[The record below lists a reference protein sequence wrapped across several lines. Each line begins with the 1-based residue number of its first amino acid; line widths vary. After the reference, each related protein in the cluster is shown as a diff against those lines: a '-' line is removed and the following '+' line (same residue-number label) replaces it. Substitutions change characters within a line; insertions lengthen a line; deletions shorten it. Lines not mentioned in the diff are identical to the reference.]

1 MRAALVLLFSIVAT
15 VSAHAQP
22 AQDAKIVIVPYPGD
36 GGVDTPP
43 IPAPV
48 PVSTPAIAPAPV
60 QPVAPPPSPQPVVEP
75 APAPPPPA
83 PVPAPAP
90 EPVFAPQPDAPRAF
104 EAVPPPPAP
113 PSEPPPNNEKLL
125 SGEPVPEAGAG
136 AMLDGHPRE
145 GAFLSG
151 PGSLTFI
158 LHHSLMTGLGLLSTQ
173 MIPRAIE
180 GALVMPQDSTKWT
193 NADARGLYLLG
204 ALGGGALGF
213 VSSAIWQFTH
223 WMSHRTANFGIIN
236 SFFGGALLG
245 GFTDA
250 VSAKADPTVAES
262 VSRAYA
268 VTWMT
273 AIGNSLGAWL
283 TAIIGGGDLAL
294 NKGLLITSGGVWAGV
309 YTALI
314 VGIVASLG
322 GLPSAR
328 GAMDAIMITP
338 AFGAAAMA
346 LATLKFDPSVG
357 QIMRANLFGASAG
370 AAVLLISGLAMGPN
384 PMAGNRWFSHFLP
397 YLLSGVAAIG
407 AKTIVSLLW
416 VEAAAAPKA
425 TLTQQ
430 QRMLEVLW

>member
-1 MRAALVLLFSIVAT
+1 MRVALVLLAVAAS

-22 AQDAKIVIVPYPGD
+22 AQDAKIVIVPYPGAD
-36 GGVDTPP
+36 AGVDTPP
-43 IPAPV
+43 IPAPA
-48 PVSTPAIAPAPV
+48 PVSTPAIAPAPEPAYV
-60 QPVAPPPSPQPVVEP
+60 PPPAQQVQPQPVQP
-75 APAPPPPA
+75 APVPQPVEPPPA
-83 PVPAPAP
+83 PQASPA
-90 EPVFAPQPDAPRAF
+90 PDAPRTF
-104 EAVPPPPAP
+104 EAVPPPPPPVAEAP
-113 PSEPPPNNEKLL
+113 ASPDKLP
-125 SGEPVPEAGAG
+125 SGEPVPESGPG

-180 GALVMPQDSTKWT
+180 GALLMPQDSTKWT

-213 VSSAIWQFTH
+213 IGSAIWQFTH

-250 VSAKADPTVAES
+250 VSAKVDPTVPES

-268 VTWMT
+268 VAWMT
-273 AIGNSLGAWL
+273 VIGNSLGAWL
-283 TAIIGGGDLAL
+283 TAIIGGGDLPL
-294 NKGLLITSGGVWAGV
+294 NKGLLITSGGAWAGI

-314 VGIVASLG
+314 VAIVASLG

-338 AFGAAAMA
+338 AFGAIAMA

-357 QIMRANLFGASAG
+357 QIMRANLFGAAAG
-370 AAVLLISGLAMGPN
+370 ASVLLISGLAMGPN

-397 YLLSGVAAIG
+397 YLLSAVAAIG
-407 AKTIVSLLW
+407 AKTVVSLLW
-416 VEAAAAPKA
+416 VEAAATPKA
-425 TLTQQ
+425 SLTQRE
-430 QRMLEVLW
+430 RMLEVLW